1 MKFTLLDGGMGRE
14 LLRIGAP
21 FQQPEWSALALI
33 EAPHWVT
40 QAHRN
45 FLDAG
50 ADIITS
56 NSYACVPFHL
66 GEARFAEQ
74 GAELVALA
82 ARLAHEAA
90 AAYPNR
96 RVAASMPPVAG
107 SYRPDLFN
115 EQQASAVW
123 QMFIAQQQPY
133 VDFWLGETMSSSA
146 EAALLLQLLANQA
159 KPIWISFTLDDSAL
173 DTPTLRSGETLTE
186 ALAKLNLK
194 QVEAI
199 LFNCSIPEV
208 MQSAVQTLKQWLEA
222 QSLTIKIGVYA
233 NGFSPQANKGAA
245 NEGLSE
251 LRDLSADEYRTYA
264 KRWQQAGAEIIGGCC
279 GITPQHI
286 ARLNQLRQ

>member
-1 MKFTLLDGGMGRE
+1 MNFTLLDGGMGRE

-45 FLDAG
+45 FLEAG

-66 GEARFAEQ
+66 GKERFVQQ

-115 EQQASAVW
+115 VQQASAVW
-123 QMFIAQQQPY
+123 QMFIEQQQAY
-133 VDFWLGETMSSSA
+133 ADLWLGETMSSSA
-146 EAALLLQLLANQA
+146 EAALLLQLLANQT

-186 ALAKLNLK
+186 ALEQLNLK

-251 LRDLSADEYRTYA
+251 LRDLSEDEYRTYA
-264 KRWQQAGAEIIGGCC
+264 ETWRQAGAEIIGGCC

>member
-1 MKFTLLDGGMGRE
+1 MNFTLLDGGMGRE

-21 FQQPEWSALALI
+21 FKQPEWSALALI

-45 FLDAG
+45 FLEAG

-66 GEARFAEQ
+66 GEERFVKQ

-115 EQQASAVW
+115 VQQASAVW
-123 QMFIAQQQPY
+123 QMFIEQQQAY
-133 VDFWLGETMSSSA
+133 ADLWLGETMSSSA
-146 EAALLLQLLANQA
+146 EAALLLQLLANQT

-173 DTPTLRSGETLTE
+173 DTPTLRSGEKLTE
-186 ALAKLNLK
+186 ALEQLNLK

-251 LRDLSADEYRTYA
+251 LRDLSEDEYRTYA
-264 KRWQQAGAEIIGGCC
+264 ETWRQAGAEIIGGCC